1 MSIIEKNNL
10 GEKKAPLDRKEC
22 WLEITEQ
29 YNHAN
34 GTHFTK
40 DQVVKRHEYQIS
52 KLRKSFGI
60 PGKLINKIISDRA
73 AGSSGPDPIRLP
85 EQARPEGVLGD
96 PDTSRAFFGGPEADP
111 TIVPNPRSTPSQD
124 PTQP

>member
-1 MSIIEKNNL
+1 MISRNIFI
-10 GEKKAPLDRKEC
+10 
-22 WLEITEQ
+22 
-29 YNHAN
+29 YYFS

-73 AGSSGPDPIRLP
+73 GSGPDPVRSG
-85 EQARPEGVLGD
+85 EARPLGVMGD
-96 PDTSRAFFGGPEADP
+96 PTPVTQALFGGIEADP
-111 TIVPNPRSTPSQD
+111 RTASSQD
-124 PTQP
+124 LTQP